1 MFIFFRVFVCKLL
14 KLFPA
19 LLLGLLGAL
28 PASAATILVY
38 GDSLS
43 AGYGLAR
50 GADWPALL
58 QQRLRELKSDYKVA
72 NASISGET
80 TLGGLNRI
88 EQALR
93 EHRPALTIVALGAND
108 GLRGASVEAMRS
120 NLERIID
127 AARRA
132 NSRVL
137 LVGMQ
142 IPPNYG
148 PQYTE
153 KFRRSFSEIARAKRV
168 PLVPF
173 LLEGFAEK
181 RELFQP
187 DQLHPVAA
195 AQPLILDT
203 VWKVL
208 GAELKV
214 Q

>member
-1 MFIFFRVFVCKLL
+1 MSIFFRVVL
-14 KLFPA
+14 KLSAA
-19 LLLGLLGAL
+19 LLSGLMCVL

-58 QQRLRELKSDYKVA
+58 QQRLRDRKTDYKVA
-72 NASISGET
+72 NVSISGET

-93 EHRPALTIVALGAND
+93 EHRPALTIIALGAND
-108 GLRGASVEAMRS
+108 GLRGASVETMRT
-120 NLERIID
+120 NLERIIQ

-153 KFRRSFSEIARAKRV
+153 KFRRSFGEIARAQRV

-173 LLEGFAEK
+173 LLDGFAEK
-181 RELFQP
+181 REMFQP
-187 DQLHPVAA
+187 DQLHPVAE
-195 AQPLILDT
+195 AQPLILNT

-208 GAELKV
+208 GPELKLK
-214 Q
+214 

>member
-1 MFIFFRVFVCKLL
+1 MPIR
-14 KLFPA
+14 
-19 LLLGLLGAL
+19 LLLLLLLTLSL
-28 PASAATILVY
+28 PSYAGAATVLVY

-50 GADWPALL
+50 GEDWAQLL
-58 QQRLRELKSDYKVA
+58 AQRLREKKTDYTVA

-88 EQALR
+88 EQTLKT
-93 EHRPALTIVALGAND
+93 HRPEVTILALGAND
-108 GLRGASVEAMRS
+108 GLRGSDLDAMRR
-120 NLERIID
+120 NLERMID
-127 AARRA
+127 AAQRA
-132 NSRVL
+132 KSRVI
-137 LVGMQ
+137 LVGMR

-153 KFRRSFSEIARAKRV
+153 KFQNTYSDIAKKRRL

-181 RELFQP
+181 RDYFLS
-187 DQLHPVAA
+187 DNLHPTAA

-203 VWKVL
+203 VWKAL
-208 GAELKV
+208 APQLKNTNKNR
-214 Q
+214 

>member
-1 MFIFFRVFVCKLL
+1 MFIFFRVVVKLCPGL
-14 KLFPA
+14 LLA
-19 LLLGLLGAL
+19 LLCAL

-58 QQRLRELKSDYKVA
+58 QQRLLERKADYKVA

-93 EHRPALTIVALGAND
+93 QHRPALTIIALGAND
-108 GLRGASVEAMRS
+108 GLRGSSIETMRA
-120 NLERIID
+120 NLERIIE

-132 NSRVL
+132 NSQVL

-153 KFRRSFSEIARAKRV
+153 KFRRSFGEIARAKRV

-173 LLEGFAEK
+173 LLEGFADQ
-181 RELFQP
+181 REMFQP

-195 AQPLILDT
+195 AQPLILET
-203 VWKVL
+203 VWKGL
-208 GAELKV
+208 GPILKIK
-214 Q
+214 

>member
-1 MFIFFRVFVCKLL
+1 MLVRLFCRLL
-14 KLFPA
+14 IVMTAMLAGAPA
-19 LLLGLLGAL
+19 AL
-28 PASAATILVY
+28 SATILVY

-43 AGYGLAR
+43 AGYGVPR
-50 GADWPALL
+50 NADWAHLL
-58 QQRLRELKSDYKVA
+58 QLRLREKKTDYTVA

-88 EQALR
+88 DDALR
-93 EHRPALTIVALGAND
+93 THRPAITIVALGAND
-108 GLRGASVEAMRS
+108 GLRGSDLKAMRS

-127 AARRA
+127 AAKKA
-132 NSRVL
+132 KSQVV

-153 KFRRSFSEIARAKRV
+153 KFSATFREVAKARRV

-173 LLEGFAEK
+173 LLEGFADQ
-181 RELFQP
+181 RALFQP
-187 DQLHPVAA
+187 DNLHPTAE

-203 VWKVL
+203 VWKTLVPL
-208 GAELKV
+208 IKV
-214 Q
+214 K